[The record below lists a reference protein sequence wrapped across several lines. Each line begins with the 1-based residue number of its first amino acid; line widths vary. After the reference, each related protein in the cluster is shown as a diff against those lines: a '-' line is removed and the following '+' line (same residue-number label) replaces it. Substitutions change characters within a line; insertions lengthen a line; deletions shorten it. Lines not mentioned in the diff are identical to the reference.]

1 MTKDLID
8 QSLIYKELGLSPI
21 WLANSKKEEVKKKST
36 INDSPIFF
44 LKRFMLENLNYLLIA
59 PNFDLSNENE
69 FNLFKKISSYLDT
82 LSDDEEQQNNIK
94 QTK

>member
-8 QSLIYKELGLSPI
+8 QSLIYEELGLSPI

-44 LKRFMLENLNYLLIA
+44 LKRFMLENLNYL
-59 PNFDLSNENE
+59 
-69 FNLFKKISSYLDT
+69 
-82 LSDDEEQQNNIK
+82 
-94 QTK
+94 